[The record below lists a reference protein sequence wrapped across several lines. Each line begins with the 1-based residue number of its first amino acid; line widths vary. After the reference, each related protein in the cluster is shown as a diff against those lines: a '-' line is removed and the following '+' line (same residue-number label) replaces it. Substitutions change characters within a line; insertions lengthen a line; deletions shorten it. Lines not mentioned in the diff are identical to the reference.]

1 VLGVSA
7 EAAAATAAAL
17 VPMFVLQPG
26 SMALL
31 AAYAADAEAPGTLVA
46 FVRHLAAQCAP
57 LFAINLEFGV
67 FRTHRWASWVA
78 PRARWLTLRARWVW
92 REELAGWRW

>member
-67 FRTHRWASWVA
+67 FRTHR
-78 PRARWLTLRARWVW
+78 
-92 REELAGWRW
+92 